1 MLLSANQ
8 PVDNHLVE
16 VGYIAL
22 FEVAAGASGDRFA
35 GVRYGANRRKPVT
48 NVHGSRSNMFCERA
62 VLGNEASVEQFFVNR
77 LISALDYT
85 DNQVR
90 PKQSLDELMV
100 NQGRSRK
107 RYRPDYALEIDGTV
121 RWVIEAKAA
130 SESLEPFVGQ
140 AASYCHQ
147 LNASHR
153 DGNPVTHFLM
163 TNGLTT
169 ELYEWD
175 RQDPVLRMSFTDFDE
190 VNPKWKKLKETL
202 RSDSFSSRGWSVQPS
217 LFEESLT
224 ISQASISEI
233 NTAFAWCHKLIY
245 RRENYSYS
253 AAFMEFVKVVFLKLL
268 SDKAVHASSDAVFTE
283 DGAIQIPTSEVKFS
297 LAWIEKMEKDSPNP
311 VADIQFRNLVRLL
324 EDEIRQRRKKRIFT
338 QGEILDLSPETL
350 KSVVAKLE
358 KIDLYSM
365 DSDLNGRLFETFLNA
380 TLRGKDLGQFFTP
393 RSVVKLATRL
403 ADIRVTREHVDTVID
418 ACCGTGGFLI
428 ESLSDMWS
436 KVDAN
441 RSLSVSEKSR
451 MREEIATE
459 HIFGIDV
466 AKEPALARIARIN
479 MYLHGDGGSRVYQVD
494 SLDKR
499 FRSHAAESQEVRS
512 EKDEFKRIAEEQGFD
527 VALTNPPFAK
537 EYARKTD
544 AERQILDQYELAYQ
558 NSGKSRTAVAR
569 LKSSMM
575 FIERYHDLLKP
586 GGRLVTV
593 IDDSILGGDREKR
606 VRSFI
611 REKFIVVAVVSLPG
625 DAFQRSQARV
635 KTSIVVLQKKNL
647 PEEEQPPVFMYY
659 CTRVGIDEVAR
670 QRVLPI
676 DELNRKAAEEETEEV
691 SRLYRAFM
699 NGEKV
704 ADEWIV
710 SPDAITERMD
720 VKACLPSAGRNVEK
734 WKREGHT
741 VAEVREIIRPV
752 FIGVENAADVDA
764 SRADD
769 VILASESDEMVTLLR
784 VKYEG
789 TPEAG
794 DTIAASDSTYDTLYK
809 VRSGDIVI
817 SHINAVHGAIAV
829 IPDELDGLVAT
840 KEYTVC
846 RPREGYHPFLVWQ
859 MLRSPEAR
867 ADLLLSS
874 TGMGRTRVD
883 WEIVSKLQLPVPSEE
898 VSKATVDAI
907 QKARMLEQQARL
919 LYASAGS
926 SIGAALNL
934 DNAEARALLAAFKP
948 PR

>member
-1 MLLSANQ
+1 MT
-8 PVDNHLVE
+8 E
-16 VGYIAL
+16 
-22 FEVAAGASGDRFA
+22 
-35 GVRYGANRRKPVT
+35 
-48 NVHGSRSNMFCERA
+48 VHGSRSNMFCERA

-77 LISALDYT
+77 LISALDYA
-85 DNQVR
+85 DSQVR
-90 PKQSLDELMV
+90 PKESLDELMV

-107 RYRPDYALEIDGTV
+107 RYRPDYALEVDGTV
-121 RWVIEAKAA
+121 RWVIEAKAV

-147 LNASHR
+147 LNASHH

-163 TNGLTT
+163 TNGLMT

-175 RQDPVLRMSFTDFDE
+175 RQDPILRLSFTDFDE
-190 VNPKWKKLKETL
+190 SNPKWKQLKETL
-202 RSDSFSSRGWSVQPS
+202 SPDSLSSRRWAVQPS
-217 LFEESLT
+217 LFESSFV
-224 ISQASISEI
+224 IKQASISEI
-233 NTAFAWCHKLIY
+233 NAAFAWCHKLIY

-268 SDKAVHASSDAVFTE
+268 SDKAVHNNSKAVFAG
-283 DGAIQIPTSEVKFS
+283 DGTIEIPASEVKFS
-297 LAWIEKMEKDSPNP
+297 LSWIERMEEDSPNP
-311 VADIQFRNLVRLL
+311 VADIRFRNLVRDL
-324 EDEIRQRRKKRIFT
+324 EEEIRQRKKKRIF
-338 QGEILDLSPETL
+338 GPEEILDLSPETI
-350 KSVVAKLE
+350 KGVVGKLE

-403 ADIRVTREHVDTVID
+403 ADLKVSREHVDTVID

-428 ESLSDMWS
+428 ESLSDMWA
-436 KVDAN
+436 KVDSNHAI
-441 RSLSVSEKSR
+441 SPSEKSR
-451 MREEIATE
+451 IRDEIATE

-494 SLDKR
+494 ALDKR
-499 FRSHAAESQEVRS
+499 FHSHAAESQEARS
-512 EKDEFKRIAEEQGFD
+512 EKEEFKRIAAKQVFD

-544 AERQILDQYELAYQ
+544 AERQILEQYELAYQ
-558 NSGKSRTAVAR
+558 TTARRRTPVAR

-593 IDDSILGGDREKR
+593 IDDSILGGDREER

-635 KTSIVVLQKKNL
+635 KTSIVVLQKKNF
-647 PEEEQPPVFMYY
+647 PEEEQRPVFMYY

-676 DELNRKAAEEETEEV
+676 DELNRKAAEEETDKV
-691 SRLYRAFM
+691 ATLYRAFLS
-699 NGEKV
+699 GDS
-704 ADEWIV
+704 AASDWIV
-710 SPDAITERMD
+710 PADAISERMD
-720 VKACLPSAGRNVEK
+720 VKACLPSTGRNVEK
-734 WKREGHT
+734 WKREGHR
-741 VAEVREIIRPV
+741 VAEVRELLRPA
-752 FIGVENAADVDA
+752 FLDPEDVTA
-764 SRADD
+764 LSSERSED
-769 VILASESDEMVTLLR
+769 VILAADSDEMVTLLR
-784 VKYEG
+784 VRYDG
-789 TPEAG
+789 TAESG
-794 DTIAASDSTYDTLYK
+794 ETIAASDSTYDTLYR
-809 VRSGDIVI
+809 VRAGDIVI

-829 IPDELDGLVAT
+829 IPDQLDGLVAT

-846 RPREGYHPFLVWQ
+846 RPHVGYHPFLIWQ
-859 MLRSPEAR
+859 MLRTPEAR

-883 WEIVSKLQLPVPSEE
+883 WNIVSKLQLPVPSEE

-907 QKARMLEQQARL
+907 QKARDLEQQARE
-919 LYASAGS
+919 LYQSAGT
-926 SIGAALNL
+926 SIGTALNL
-934 DNAEARALLAAFKP
+934 DNQEARALLAAFKP

>member
-1 MLLSANQ
+1 MT
-8 PVDNHLVE
+8 D
-16 VGYIAL
+16 
-22 FEVAAGASGDRFA
+22 
-35 GVRYGANRRKPVT
+35 
-48 NVHGSRSNMFCERA
+48 VHRSRSNMFCERA

-77 LISALDYT
+77 LISALGYA

-90 PKQSLDELMV
+90 PKESLAELMV
-100 NQGRSRK
+100 NQGRTRK
-107 RYRPDYALEIDGTV
+107 KYRPDYALEVDGTV
-121 RWVIEAKAA
+121 RWVIEAKAT
-130 SESLEPFVGQ
+130 SESLDPFVGQ

-147 LNASHR
+147 INASHR
-153 DGNPVTHFLM
+153 DGNPVSHFLM
-163 TNGLTT
+163 TNGLMA

-175 RQDPVLRMSFTDFDE
+175 RQDPVLRLSFTDFDE
-190 VNPKWKKLKETL
+190 SNSKWKQLKEAM
-202 RSDSFSSRGWSVQPS
+202 SPDSFSSRGWSVQTA
-217 LFEESLT
+217 LFESSMT
-224 ISQASISEI
+224 IQQASISEI
-233 NTAFAWCHKLIY
+233 NSAFTWCHKLIY

-268 SDKAVHASSDAVFTE
+268 SDKAVHGSRNAVLTN
-283 DGAIQIPTSEVKFS
+283 DGGIQIPAPEVKFS
-297 LAWIEKMEKDSPNP
+297 LAWIEKMEEESPNP
-311 VADIQFRNLVRLL
+311 IADVQFQNLVRLL
-324 EDEIRQRRKKRIFT
+324 EDEIRQRRKKRIFSP
-338 QGEILDLSPETL
+338 GEILDLSPETI
-350 KSVVAKLE
+350 KGVVAKLE
-358 KIDLYSM
+358 KIDLYSI

-403 ADIRVTREHVDTVID
+403 ADIRVSRDHIDTVID

-428 ESLSDMWS
+428 EALSDMWA
-436 KVDAN
+436 KVDSN
-441 RSLSVSEKSR
+441 RSLPASEKSR
-451 MREEIATE
+451 LRDEIATE

-494 SLDKR
+494 ALDKR

-512 EKDEFKRIAEEQGFD
+512 EKDEFKRIAETGRFD

-544 AERQILDQYELAYQ
+544 AERQVLDQYELAYQ
-558 NSGKSRTAVAR
+558 VSGRSRNAVAR

-635 KTSIVVLQKKNL
+635 KTSIAVLQKKNF

-676 DELNRKAAEEETEEV
+676 DELNRRAAEQETEEV
-691 SRLYRAFM
+691 ARLYHAFLSGKETPE
-699 NGEKV
+699 N
-704 ADEWIV
+704 WIV
-710 SPDAITERMD
+710 PADAIKDRMD
-720 VKACLPSAGRNVEK
+720 VKACLPSAGRNIVNWRK
-734 WKREGHT
+734 NGHT
-741 VAEVREIIRPV
+741 VLGVGELIRPA
-752 FIGVENAADVDA
+752 FLSAADAVEVDA
-764 SRADD
+764 GRADD
-769 VILASESDEMVTLLR
+769 VILAADSDEMVTLLR
-784 VKYEG
+784 VKYDG
-789 TPEAG
+789 TPESG
-794 DTIAASDSTYDTLYK
+794 ETILASDSTYDTLYR
-809 VRSGDIVI
+809 VRAGDIVI
-817 SHINAVHGAIAV
+817 SHINAVHGAVAV
-829 IPDELDGLVAT
+829 IPEELDGLVAT

-846 RPREGYHPFLVWQ
+846 RPRGNYHPYLIWQ
-859 MLRSPEAR
+859 MLRTPEAR

-898 VSKATVDAI
+898 VGMATVEAI
-907 QKARMLEQQARL
+907 QQARLLEQQARQ
-919 LYASAGS
+919 LYEAAGIS
-926 SIGAALNL
+926 LSEALNL

>member
-1 MLLSANQ
+1 MTDINSSQ
-8 PVDNHLVE
+8 
-16 VGYIAL
+16 
-22 FEVAAGASGDRFA
+22 
-35 GVRYGANRRKPVT
+35 K
-48 NVHGSRSNMFCERA
+48 NMFCERS
-62 VLGNEASVEQFFVNR
+62 VLSNEASVEQFFVNR
-77 LISALDYT
+77 LICKLGYSDK
-85 DNQVR
+85 QVR
-90 PKQSLDELMV
+90 PKESLDVLTV
-100 NQGRSRK
+100 NQGRNRK
-107 RYRPDYALEIDGTV
+107 KYRPDYALEIDGTV
-121 RWVIEAKAA
+121 RWIIEAKAA
-130 SESLEPFVGQ
+130 NERLNPFVGQ

-147 LNASHR
+147 LNASHQ
-153 DGNPVTHFLM
+153 DGNPVTHFLL

-175 RQDPVLRMSFTDFDE
+175 RQDPILRLSFTDFD
-190 VNPKWKKLKETL
+190 VDNKKWKKLKQVMCP
-202 RSDSFSSRGWSVQPS
+202 DSFSSRGWTVQTT
-217 LFEESLT
+217 LFDELVT
-224 ISQASISEI
+224 IKQASISEI
-233 NTAFAWCHKLIY
+233 NTAFSWCHKLIY

-268 SDKAVHASSDAVFTE
+268 SDKSVHNSTNASYTSN
-283 DGAIQIPTSEVKFS
+283 GGIQIPASEVKFS
-297 LAWIEKMEKDSPNP
+297 SSWIAKMEEDSPNP
-311 VADIQFRNLVRLL
+311 VADIQFQNLVRQL
-324 EDEIRQRRKKRIFT
+324 EYEISQRKKKRIFSP
-338 QGEILDLSPETL
+338 GEKLDLSPETI
-350 KSVVAKLE
+350 KSVVSKLE
-358 KIDLYSM
+358 GIDLYSM

-403 ADIRVTREHVDTVID
+403 ANIRVTREHIDSVID

-428 ESLSDMWS
+428 ESLSDMWA

-441 RSLSVSEKSR
+441 QSLSPSEKSR
-451 MREEIATE
+451 MRENIATK

-494 SLDKR
+494 ALDKR
-499 FRSHAAESQEVRS
+499 FRSHASESQEARN
-512 EKDEFKRIAEEQGFD
+512 EKEEFKRVAEKQIFD

-544 AERQILDQYELAYQ
+544 VERQILDQYELAYQ
-558 NSGKSRTAVAR
+558 DSDRSRSPVAR

-611 REKFIVVAVVSLPG
+611 RDKFIVVAVVSLPG

-635 KTSIVVLQKKNL
+635 KTSIVVLQKKNH

-670 QRVLPI
+670 QRVLPV
-676 DELNRKAAEEETEEV
+676 DEENRRAAEKETEEV
-691 SRLYRAFM
+691 VRLYHAFLNGDRA
-699 NGEKV
+699 
-704 ADEWIV
+704 ADKWV
-710 SPDAITERMD
+710 VPADAINERMD
-720 VKACLPSAGRNVEK
+720 VKACLPSTGRNIKK
-734 WKREGHT
+734 WKQDGHK
-741 VAEVREIIRPV
+741 VAKVKEIIRPV
-752 FIGVENAADVDA
+752 FISDEDSSYETSERTRDIIFPAD
-764 SRADD
+764 
-769 VILASESDEMVTLLR
+769 SDEMVTLLR
-784 VKYEG
+784 VKYDG
-789 TPEAG
+789 SPEPG
-794 DTIAASDSTYDTLYK
+794 ETIVASDSKYETLYR
-809 VRSGDIVI
+809 VRGGDIVI

-829 IPDELDGLVAT
+829 ISEELDGLVAT

-846 RPREGYHPFLVWQ
+846 RPRDNYHPYLIWQ

-883 WEIVSKLQLPVPSEE
+883 WDTISNLQLPIPSRE
-898 VSKATVDAI
+898 VSEATVEAI
-907 QKARMLEQQARL
+907 EKARELERQARQ
-919 LYASAGS
+919 LYKKS
-926 SIGAALNL
+926 GAHLGETLNL
-934 DNAEARALLAAFKP
+934 DNSEARALLAAFKP

>member
-1 MLLSANQ
+1 M
-8 PVDNHLVE
+8 
-16 VGYIAL
+16 
-22 FEVAAGASGDRFA
+22 
-35 GVRYGANRRKPVT
+35 
-48 NVHGSRSNMFCERA
+48 
-62 VLGNEASVEQFFVNR
+62 
-77 LISALDYT
+77 
-85 DNQVR
+85 
-90 PKQSLDELMV
+90 
-100 NQGRSRK
+100 RK
-107 RYRPDYALEIDGTV
+107 RYRPDYALEVDGTV
-121 RWVIEAKAA
+121 RWVIEAKAVT
-130 SESLEPFVGQ
+130 ESVDPFVGQ

-147 LNASHR
+147 LNASYR
-153 DGNPVTHFLM
+153 EGNPVTHFLI
-163 TNGLTT
+163 TNGLLT

-175 RQDPVLRMSFTDFDE
+175 RQDPVLRLSFTDFE
-190 VNPKWKKLKETL
+190 ENNAKWKKLKETL
-202 RSDSFSSRGWSVQPS
+202 CPDSFSTRGWTVQPS
-217 LFEESLT
+217 LFETSTT
-224 ISQASISEI
+224 IKQASISEI
-233 NTAFAWCHKLIY
+233 NAAFAWCHKLIY

-268 SDKAVHASSDAVFTE
+268 SDKSAHASNSAVLTSDG
-283 DGAIQIPTSEVKFS
+283 DIQIPASEVRFS
-297 LAWIEKMEKDSPNP
+297 LAWIEKMEEESPNP
-311 VADIQFRNLVRLL
+311 VADIQFQNLVRQL
-324 EDEIRQRRKKRIFT
+324 EDEIRQRKKKRIFSP
-338 QGEILDLSPETL
+338 GEVLDLSPETI
-350 KSVVAKLE
+350 KGVVAKLE

-403 ADIRVTREHVDTVID
+403 ADIRVSREHVDTVID

-428 ESLSDMWS
+428 ESLSDMWA

-441 RSLSVSEKSR
+441 RSLSASEKSR
-451 MREEIATE
+451 MRDEIATKK
-459 HIFGIDV
+459 IFGIDV

-494 SLDKR
+494 ALDKR
-499 FRSHAAESQEVRS
+499 FRSHASESQEVRS
-512 EKDEFKRIAEEQGFD
+512 EKEEFKRIAEGQGFD

-558 NSGKSRTAVAR
+558 NSGRSRTPVAR

-635 KTSIVVLQKKNL
+635 KTSIAVLQKKNF

-676 DELNRKAAEEETEEV
+676 DELNRKAAEEETDDV
-691 SRLYRAFM
+691 GKLYRAFL
-699 NGEKV
+699 NGDSA
-704 ADEWIV
+704 ADKWVV
-710 SPDAITERMD
+710 SADAITERMD

-734 WKREGHT
+734 WEEAGHRVT
-741 VAEVREIIRPV
+741 EVKELIRPA
-752 FIGVENAADVDA
+752 FFEIEDAAGLTA
-764 SRADD
+764 SRSGD
-769 VILASESDEMVTLLR
+769 VILAADSDDMVTLLR
-784 VKYEG
+784 VRYDG
-789 TPEAG
+789 TPESG
-794 DTIAASDSTYDTLYK
+794 ETIAASDSTYDTLYR
-809 VRSGDIVI
+809 VRAGDIVI

-829 IPDELDGLVAT
+829 IPEELDGLVAT

-846 RPREGYHPFLVWQ
+846 CPREGYHPFLIWQ
-859 MLRSPEAR
+859 MLRTPEAR

-883 WEIVSKLQLPVPSEE
+883 WDIVSKLQLPVPSEE
-898 VSKATVDAI
+898 ISKATVDAI
-907 QKARMLEQQARL
+907 QKARALEQQARQ
-919 LYASAGS
+919 LYETAGA
-926 SIGAALNL
+926 SIGRALNL
-934 DNAEARALLAAFKP
+934 DNAEARSLLAAFKP

>member
-1 MLLSANQ
+1 MT
-8 PVDNHLVE
+8 
-16 VGYIAL
+16 G
-22 FEVAAGASGDRFA
+22 
-35 GVRYGANRRKPVT
+35 
-48 NVHGSRSNMFCERA
+48 VHGSRSNMFCERA

-77 LISALDYT
+77 LISSLGYSDS
-85 DNQVR
+85 QVR
-90 PKQSLDELMV
+90 PKESLAELMV
-100 NQGRSRK
+100 NQGRTRK
-107 RYRPDYALEIDGTV
+107 KYRPDYALEVDGTV

-130 SESLEPFVGQ
+130 NESLEPFVGQ

-147 LNASHR
+147 INASHR
-153 DGNPVTHFLM
+153 EGNPVSHFLL
-163 TNGLTT
+163 TNGLVT

-175 RQDPVLRMSFTDFDE
+175 RQDPVLRLSFTDFDE
-190 VNPKWKKLKETL
+190 SNPKWKRLKETMCP
-202 RSDSFSSRGWSVQPS
+202 DSFSSRSWSVQPA
-217 LFEESLT
+217 LFENTTT
-224 ISQASISEI
+224 IRQASISEI
-233 NTAFAWCHKLIY
+233 NAAFAWCHKLIY

-268 SDKAVHASSDAVFTE
+268 SDKSVHASSNAVLVGN
-283 DGAIQIPTSEVKFS
+283 DGIQIPASEVRFS
-297 LAWIEKMEKDSPNP
+297 LAWIERMEKDSPNP
-311 VADIQFRNLVRLL
+311 VADIQFRNLVRQL
-324 EDEIRQRRKKRIFT
+324 EEEIRQRKKKRIFSP
-338 QGEILDLSPETL
+338 GEILDLSPETI
-350 KSVVAKLE
+350 KGVVGKLE

-428 ESLSDMWS
+428 ESLSDMWA
-436 KVDAN
+436 KVDSN
-441 RSLSVSEKSR
+441 RHLSSVEKSR
-451 MREEIATE
+451 MRDEIATE

-494 SLDKR
+494 ALDKR

-512 EKDEFKRIAEEQGFD
+512 EKEEFKRIAEEQGFD

-558 NSGKSRTAVAR
+558 NSGRNRTPVAR

-635 KTSIVVLQKKNL
+635 KTSIVVLQKKNF

-676 DELNRKAAEEETEEV
+676 DELNRRAAEEETEEV
-691 SRLYRAFM
+691 TKLYRAFL
-699 NGEKV
+699 NGDSA
-704 ADEWIV
+704 ADDWTV
-710 SPDAITERMD
+710 SADAITERMD

-734 WKREGHT
+734 WQQDGHR
-741 VAEVREIIRPV
+741 VAEVRELLRPA
-752 FIGVENAADVDA
+752 FIDIEDVAVLNKD
-764 SRADD
+764 RAKD
-769 VILASESDEMVTLLR
+769 VILAADSDEMVTLLR
-784 VKYEG
+784 VRYDG
-789 TPEAG
+789 TAESG
-794 DTIAASDSTYDTLYK
+794 ETIAASDSTYETLYK
-809 VRSGDIVI
+809 VRAGDIVI

-829 IPDELDGLVAT
+829 IPEQLDGLVAT

-846 RPREGYHPFLVWQ
+846 RPHEGYHPFLIWQ

-898 VSKATVDAI
+898 VSKATVEAI
-907 QKARMLEQQARL
+907 QKARALEQQARQ
-919 LYASAGS
+919 LYETAGA

-934 DNAEARALLAAFKP
+934 DNVEARALLAAFKP

>member
-1 MLLSANQ
+1 MT
-8 PVDNHLVE
+8 E
-16 VGYIAL
+16 
-22 FEVAAGASGDRFA
+22 
-35 GVRYGANRRKPVT
+35 
-48 NVHGSRSNMFCERA
+48 VHGSRSNMFCERA

-77 LISALDYT
+77 LIAALDYS

-90 PKQSLDELMV
+90 PKESLDELMV

-107 RYRPDYALEIDGTV
+107 RYRPDYALEVDGTV

-130 SESLEPFVGQ
+130 GENLESFVGQ
-140 AASYCHQ
+140 AASYCHH
-147 LNASHR
+147 LNASHH

-163 TNGLTT
+163 TNGLMT
-169 ELYEWD
+169 ELYQWD
-175 RQDPVLRMSFTDFDE
+175 RQDPILRLSFTDFE
-190 VNPKWKKLKETL
+190 ESNPKWKQLKETL
-202 RSDSFSSRGWSVQPS
+202 CPDSFSSRRWTVQPT
-217 LFEESLT
+217 LFESSLT
-224 ISQASISEI
+224 INQASISEI
-233 NTAFAWCHKLIY
+233 NAAFAWCHKLIY

-268 SDKAVHASSDAVFTE
+268 SDKSVHDNSRAVFAD
-283 DGAIQIPTSEVKFS
+283 DGSIAVPASEVKFS
-297 LAWIEKMEKDSPNP
+297 LSWIERMEEDSPNP
-311 VADIQFRNLVRLL
+311 VADIQFRNLVRQL
-324 EDEIRQRRKKRIFT
+324 EEEIRQRKKKRIFSP
-338 QGEILDLSPETL
+338 GEILDLSPETI
-350 KSVVAKLE
+350 KGVVGKLE

-403 ADIRVTREHVDTVID
+403 ADLQVSREHVDTVID

-428 ESLSDMWS
+428 ESLSDMWG
-436 KVDAN
+436 KVEAN
-441 RSLSVSEKSR
+441 RTLSPSEKSR
-451 MREEIATE
+451 IRDEIATE

-494 SLDKR
+494 ALDKR
-499 FRSHAAESQEVRS
+499 FHSHAAESQEVRS
-512 EKDEFKRIAEEQGFD
+512 EKEEFKRIAGQQVFD

-544 AERQILDQYELAYQ
+544 AERQILEQYELAYQ
-558 NSGKSRTAVAR
+558 NTARSRTPVAR

-593 IDDSILGGDREKR
+593 IDDSILGGDREER

-635 KTSIVVLQKKNL
+635 KTSIVVLQKKNF
-647 PEEEQPPVFMYY
+647 PEEEQRPIFMYY

-670 QRVLPI
+670 QRVLPV
-676 DELNRKAAEEETEEV
+676 DELNRKAAEQEIEEV
-691 SRLYRAFM
+691 GKLYRAFL
-699 NGEKV
+699 NGDT
-704 ADEWIV
+704 AASDWIV
-710 SPDAITERMD
+710 PAEAISKRMD

-734 WKREGHT
+734 WVREGHR
-741 VAEVREIIRPV
+741 VAKVGELLRPA
-752 FIGVENAADVDA
+752 FFDSEDA
-764 SRADD
+764 TLLNSDRSED
-769 VILASESDEMVTLLR
+769 VILAADSDEMVTLLR
-784 VKYEG
+784 VRYDG
-789 TPEAG
+789 TPEVG
-794 DTIAASDSTYDTLYK
+794 ETIAASDSTYDTLYR
-809 VRSGDIVI
+809 VRAGDIVI
-817 SHINAVHGAIAV
+817 SHINAVHGAVAV
-829 IPDELDGLVAT
+829 IPEQLDGLVAT

-846 RPREGYHPFLVWQ
+846 RPREGYHPFLIWQ
-859 MLRSPEAR
+859 MLRTPEAR

-883 WEIVSKLQLPVPSEE
+883 WNIVSKLQLPVPSEE
-898 VSKATVDAI
+898 VSRATVEAI
-907 QKARMLEQQARL
+907 QKARDLEQQARE
-919 LYASAGS
+919 LYQSAGT
-926 SIGAALNL
+926 SIGTALNL

>member
-1 MLLSANQ
+1 MT
-8 PVDNHLVE
+8 E
-16 VGYIAL
+16 
-22 FEVAAGASGDRFA
+22 
-35 GVRYGANRRKPVT
+35 
-48 NVHGSRSNMFCERA
+48 VHGSRSNMFCERA

-77 LISALDYT
+77 LISALDYA
-85 DNQVR
+85 DDQVR
-90 PKQSLDELMV
+90 PKESLDELMV

-107 RYRPDYALEIDGTV
+107 RYRPDYALEVDGTV
-121 RWVIEAKAA
+121 RWVIEAKAVG
-130 SESLEPFVGQ
+130 ESLESFVGQ
-140 AASYCHQ
+140 AASYCHH
-147 LNASHR
+147 LNASHH

-169 ELYEWD
+169 ELYQWD
-175 RQDPVLRMSFTDFDE
+175 RQDPILRLSFTDFDE
-190 VNPKWKKLKETL
+190 SNPKWKQLKEML
-202 RSDSFSSRGWSVQPS
+202 CPDSLSSRRWTVQPT
-217 LFEESLT
+217 LFESSLT
-224 ISQASISEI
+224 INQSSISEI
-233 NTAFAWCHKLIY
+233 NAAFAWCHKLIY

-268 SDKAVHASSDAVFTE
+268 SDKSVHGNSRAVFAD
-283 DGAIQIPTSEVKFS
+283 DGSIAVPASEVRFS
-297 LAWIEKMEKDSPNP
+297 LSWIERMEEDSPNP
-311 VADIQFRNLVRLL
+311 VADIQFRNLVRQL
-324 EDEIRQRRKKRIFT
+324 EEEIRQRKKKRIFSP
-338 QGEILDLSPETL
+338 GEILDLSPETI
-350 KSVVAKLE
+350 KGVVGKLE

-403 ADIRVTREHVDTVID
+403 ADLQVSREHVDTVID

-428 ESLSDMWS
+428 ESLSDMWG
-436 KVDAN
+436 KVEA
-441 RSLSVSEKSR
+441 SQTLSPSEKSR
-451 MREEIATE
+451 IRDEIATE

-494 SLDKR
+494 ALDKR
-499 FRSHAAESQEVRS
+499 FHSHAAESQEVRS
-512 EKDEFKRIAEEQGFD
+512 EKEEFKRIAGKQVFD

-544 AERQILDQYELAYQ
+544 AERQILEQYVLAYQ
-558 NSGKSRTAVAR
+558 NTARSRTPVAR

-593 IDDSILGGDREKR
+593 IDDSILGGDREER

-635 KTSIVVLQKKNL
+635 KTSIVVLQKKNF
-647 PEEEQPPVFMYY
+647 PEEEQRPIFMYY

-670 QRVLPI
+670 QRVLPV
-676 DELNRKAAEEETEEV
+676 DELNRKAAEQEIEEV
-691 SRLYRAFM
+691 GKLYRDFLSGDSAIS
-699 NGEKV
+699 
-704 ADEWIV
+704 DWIV
-710 SPDAITERMD
+710 PAEAISKRMD

-734 WKREGHT
+734 WVRDGHR
-741 VAEVREIIRPV
+741 VAEVGELLRSAFFDPE
-752 FIGVENAADVDA
+752 DA
-764 SRADD
+764 TLLSSDRSED
-769 VILASESDEMVTLLR
+769 VILAADSDEMVTLLR
-784 VKYEG
+784 VRYDG
-789 TPEAG
+789 TPEVG
-794 DTIAASDSTYDTLYK
+794 ETIAASDSTYDTLYR
-809 VRSGDIVI
+809 VRAGDIVI
-817 SHINAVHGAIAV
+817 SHINAVHGAVAV
-829 IPDELDGLVAT
+829 IPEQLDGLVAT

-846 RPREGYHPFLVWQ
+846 RPREGYHPFLIWQ
-859 MLRSPEAR
+859 LLRTPEAR

-883 WEIVSKLQLPVPSEE
+883 WSIVSKLQLPVPSEE
-898 VSKATVDAI
+898 VSKATVEAI
-907 QKARMLEQQARL
+907 QKARDLEQQARE
-919 LYASAGS
+919 LYQSAGT
-926 SIGAALNL
+926 SIGTALNL